1 MDWFDQYLDALS
13 DGRNAVYPS
22 DSRTWRPVKPTK
34 QQHSL
39 IQDSLIGDMVRMRLI
54 QEARQAEIDA
64 GMGGGYDA
72 GAVNV
77 NPVQNY
83 SINIE
88 GATVLLP
95 GSAEQFNFV
104 IESSVTTFNL
114 VIQGFGSL
122 SLLNNYDINNFANC
136 YLSAYNLNNI
146 SISFNPVYV
155 TASETLSSN
164 GQYFTIFYTNTGSV

>member
-88 GATVLLP
+88 GATVLLYLYY
-95 GSAEQFNFV
+95 NFV
-104 IESSVTTFNL
+104 L
-114 VIQGFGSL
+114 RPHQQIQLYSC
-122 SLLNNYDINNFANC
+122 LNYKGN
-136 YLSAYNLNNI
+136 
-146 SISFNPVYV
+146 
-155 TASETLSSN
+155 
-164 GQYFTIFYTNTGSV
+164 Q